1 MPKKAACPNENI
13 PAYPPMM
20 FQATPIMA
28 NRNTMIMTCSG
39 NEPLTNKGYSMRR
52 ISTQREHGDLSP
64 REGPHAHHPKRPCGR
79 IQTVIR

>member
-28 NRNTMIMTCSG
+28 NRNTMIMMCSG
-39 NEPLTNKGYSMRR
+39 NEPLTNRGYSKRR
-52 ISTQREHGDLSP
+52 ISTSADTEICLRVGVRMLTTP
-64 REGPHAHHPKRPCGR
+64 RGPAAGSRP
-79 IQTVIR
+79 